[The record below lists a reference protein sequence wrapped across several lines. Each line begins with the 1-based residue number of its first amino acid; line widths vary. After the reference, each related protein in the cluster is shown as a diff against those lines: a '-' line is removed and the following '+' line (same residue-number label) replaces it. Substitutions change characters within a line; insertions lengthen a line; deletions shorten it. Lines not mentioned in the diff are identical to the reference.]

1 MKVYLSRSNAADP
14 AVFSIV
20 KAVITNLGHEVVTFN
35 GGQYSKEP
43 LLACDALV
51 VIPSDEMLPGFRRK
65 EHSTSLSDNQPDI
78 GKGQFQQCVDFA
90 KKHAESYNDVAFD
103 GDLMDIHM
111 QENKLMLLVQEIDN
125 SDPENPAVY
134 VHNIVDVRCMD
145 ISDWKTRYGFLDTDN
160 CYYNIGSM
168 LGRALQTEL
177 PTCPQ
182 EMYDCKTAEQ
192 IVYATS
198 SSPSIMLGA
207 ASILGIL

>member
-20 KAVITNLGHEVVTFN
+20 KAAIENLGHEVVTFN

-51 VIPSDEMLPGFRRK
+51 VIPSAEMLPGFQIQQ
-65 EHSTSLSDNQPDI
+65 HSTSLSDNQPNI

-90 KKHAESYNDVAFD
+90 KAHAESYNDVAFD

-111 QENKLMLLVQEIDN
+111 REDKLMLLVQEIDN

-134 VHNIVDVRCMD
+134 VHNIVDVRCIA
-145 ISDWKTRYGFLDTDN
+145 ISDWKARYGFLDTD
-160 CYYNIGSM
+160 CSYLNIGNL
-168 LGRALQTEL
+168 LGREERKQPA
-177 PTCPQ
+177 PICPVSNTYLEPVSDNQ
-182 EMYDCKTAEQ
+182 L
-192 IVYATS
+192 
-198 SSPSIMLGA
+198 LGA
-207 ASILGIL
+207 AAYLNIVKI